1 MRSELR
7 SFVLAKA
14 RGARPPQELTDQ
26 TPLLADGWLRSV
38 HLPELLLLMER
49 LRGTPIDVENLK
61 AGDFRDIDTLMDRF
75 GHAPAQH
82 TAPAQNPA
90 PAQHTAP

>member
-7 SFVLAKA
+7 SFVLGKAKA
-14 RGARPPQELTDQ
+14 PLRPEDLTDR

-49 LRGTPIDVENLK
+49 LRGAPVDVEDLK
-61 AGDFRDIDTLMDRF
+61 PGDFRDIDTIVTRF
-75 GHAPAQH
+75 GTAQ
-82 TAPAQNPA
+82 
-90 PAQHTAP
+90 

>member
-7 SFVLAKA
+7 SFVLGKA
-14 RGARPPQELTDQ
+14 RVPRRPEDLTDQ
-26 TPLLADGWLRSV
+26 TPLLTDGWLRSV

-61 AGDFRDIDTLMDRF
+61 AGDFRDIDTLMARF
-75 GHAPAQH
+75 GPAARLDTVSGLD
-82 TAPAQNPA
+82 TAP
-90 PAQHTAP
+90 

>member
-14 RGARPPQELTDQ
+14 REPRRPEDLTDQ

-49 LRGTPIDVENLK
+49 LRGAPIDVENLK
-61 AGDFRDIDTLMDRF
+61 AGDFRDIDTLMVRF
-75 GHAPAQH
+75 GPAARLETASRPDAAP
-82 TAPAQNPA
+82 
-90 PAQHTAP
+90 

>member
-14 RGARPPQELTDQ
+14 REAQRPEDLTDQ

-49 LRGTPIDVENLK
+49 LRGTQIDVEELK
-61 AGDFRDIDTLMDRF
+61 PGDFRDIDTLVSRF
-75 GHAPAQH
+75 GAA
-82 TAPAQNPA
+82 T
-90 PAQHTAP
+90 

>member
-14 RGARPPQELTDQ
+14 RGPLEAAALTDQ

-38 HLPELLLLMER
+38 HLPELLLLLER
-49 LRGTPIDVENLK
+49 LRGAPIQVEDLQP
-61 AGDFRDIDTLMDRF
+61 GDFRDIETLVARF
-75 GHAPAQH
+75 GVNDSGANDRVPGTGEHRE
-82 TAPAQNPA
+82 
-90 PAQHTAP
+90 

>member
-7 SFVLAKA
+7 SFVLGKAKA
-14 RGARPPQELTDQ
+14 PVRPEDLTDQ

-49 LRGTPIDVENLK
+49 LRGAPIDVEDLK
-61 AGDFRDIDTLMDRF
+61 PGDFRDIDTIVSRF
-75 GHAPAQH
+75 GPAQ
-82 TAPAQNPA
+82 
-90 PAQHTAP
+90 